1 MSNLFDQLPA
11 GKCLTA
17 AEEKRTSHTDLV
29 MNSMREALLYTRE
42 CCRGKIRD
50 DALVSLCYETMAKS
64 ARIFKPGKL
73 RFFAYC
79 KARLRGELKRHWKNL
94 GTVRNAE
101 TVSLDTSTPGRA
113 GRHSC
118 CHSWQALSLSHN
130 APDSS
135 TRAYQVPEKNVKHA
149 HEDEEP
155 PTVLE
160 QIGGTSEPDFE
171 RIYMNDSWSA
181 VAEAAAKHCSD
192 LERTVLYLAYKLQL
206 SFEEIGDLLDLS
218 RQFVSV
224 TSQKAIKKIRRALKR
239 F

>member
-1 MSNLFDQLPA
+1 M
-11 GKCLTA
+11 
-17 AEEKRTSHTDLV
+17 SHTDLV

-42 CCRGKIRD
+42 CCHGKIRD
-50 DALVSLCYETMAKS
+50 DALVSLCYETMTKS
-64 ARIFKPGKL
+64 ARIFRPGHL

-79 KARLRGELKRHWKNL
+79 KARLRGELKRYWANL

-101 TVSLDTSTPGRA
+101 TVSLDSATPGKAFQHRQ
-113 GRHSC
+113 G
-118 CHSWQALSLSHN
+118 CHT
-130 APDSS
+130 PESS
-135 TRAYQVPEKNVKHA
+135 TRPYRVPDKSVKHA
-149 HEDEEP
+149 AEDEEP

-160 QIGGTSEPDFE
+160 QIGGITEPDFD
-171 RIYMNDSWSA
+171 RIFVNDAWS
-181 VAEAAAKHCSD
+181 VVSKAAAKHCTD

>member
-1 MSNLFDQLPA
+1 
-11 GKCLTA
+11 
-17 AEEKRTSHTDLV
+17 
-29 MNSMREALLYTRE
+29 MREALLYTRA
-42 CCRGKIRD
+42 CCHGKIRD
-50 DALVSLCYETMAKS
+50 DALVSLCYDTMLKS
-64 ARIFKPGKL
+64 ARIFRPGGL

-79 KARLRGELKRHWKNL
+79 KARLRGELKRYWKNL

-101 TVSLDTSTPGRA
+101 TVSLDSAAPGKA
-113 GRHSC
+113 LFQHRHG
-118 CHSWQALSLSHN
+118 CHI
-130 APDSS
+130 PESS
-135 TRAYQVPEKNVKHA
+135 TRPYQVEPKNVKLA

-155 PTVLE
+155 PTVME
-160 QIGGTSEPDFE
+160 IVGGTAEPDFDK
-171 RIYMNDSWSA
+171 IYMNDSWSA

-224 TSQKAIKKIRRALKR
+224 TSQKAIKKIRRALKH